1 MIDSKELLKK
11 TSISRATL
19 NNYIRLGIIPKPIVK
34 KPDNENKKIKKIG
47 YFSESSL
54 EDIRTVKR
62 LKKEGNSINNIAN
75 IFRNTFNKMKVVVE
89 DDLKVSPKDEDK
101 KITEKMVS
109 REDEK
114 LTLTIDNI
122 ETPAYL
128 INYKFEIEW
137 INHLAEEEIFQQTVR
152 RIKDAESR
160 NIFRLLFNMLYTGN
174 VKNLESIVD
183 LHMTFL
189 KSKFSRDEVF
199 KLYSGISEKEINY
212 FQGSYDRTDSIPK
225 KDLIT
230 QTHIDIVEQDGN
242 TRSYRLYITFFREGL
257 FFFYEPSDMLLEGV
271 IEFLKNRSKVINELL
286 QRRMPALFDF
296 CVLMADLQDSVRIC
310 AELPP
315 EEYFELIN
323 QMRKNVEES
332 FRNYYGIYGKH
343 AGDGLVYYFLK
354 DRDSHYIV
362 NSLYCAMEIKNKM
375 EKLSAEWK
383 VRKRWDNEL
392 YLNIGINE
400 GQEYFSAIHASTNIE
415 FNALG
420 DTINYASR
428 LSDLSRYGSILITKN
443 LINKMDNEDRQR
455 FIFGIKRKTPG
466 RGIFIENMFSR
477 VIDFI
482 HVDDPRYGKFMD
494 IAMLPVTE
502 IVGRVSHSL

>member
-34 KPDNENKKIKKIG
+34 KLDKENRKIKKIG
-47 YFSESSL
+47 YFSESAL
-54 EDIRTVKR
+54 EDIKTVKR
-62 LKKEGNSINNIAN
+62 LKKEGNSIDNIAN
-75 IFRNTFNKMKVVVE
+75 IFRNTFNKTKV
-89 DDLKVSPKDEDK
+89 DEDK
-101 KITEKMVS
+101 KITEKIIS
-109 REDEK
+109 GEDEK

-137 INHLAEEEIFQQTVR
+137 INHVAEEEIFQQTVR
-152 RIKDAESR
+152 LIKDAESR
-160 NIFRLLFNMLYTGN
+160 NIFKLLFNMLDIGN

-212 FQGSYDRTDSIPK
+212 FYGSYDRTDSVSK

-230 QTHIDIVEQDGN
+230 QTHIDIVGQDGN

-257 FFFYEPSDMLLEGV
+257 FFFYEPSNMLLEGV
-271 IEFLKNRSKVINELL
+271 IEFLTNRSKVINELL
-286 QRRMPALFDF
+286 QRRMPALLDF
-296 CVLMADLQDSVRIC
+296 CVLVADLHDSVRIC

-415 FNALG
+415 FAALG

-428 LSDLSRYGSILITKN
+428 LSDLACYGSILTTKN
-443 LINKMDNEDRQR
+443 LINRMAKEDRQR
-455 FIFGIKRKTPG
+455 FIFGIKRKTPS

-477 VIDFI
+477 VVDFI
-482 HVDDPRYGKFMD
+482 HVDDPRCGKFMD
-494 IAMLPVTE
+494 IAVLPITE
-502 IVGRVSHSL
+502 IIGRA

>member
-1 MIDSKELLKK
+1 
-11 TSISRATL
+11 
-19 NNYIRLGIIPKPIVK
+19 
-34 KPDNENKKIKKIG
+34 
-47 YFSESSL
+47 
-54 EDIRTVKR
+54 
-62 LKKEGNSINNIAN
+62 
-75 IFRNTFNKMKVVVE
+75 
-89 DDLKVSPKDEDK
+89 
-101 KITEKMVS
+101 
-109 REDEK
+109 
-114 LTLTIDNI
+114 
-122 ETPAYL
+122 
-128 INYKFEIEW
+128 
-137 INHLAEEEIFQQTVR
+137 
-152 RIKDAESR
+152 
-160 NIFRLLFNMLYTGN
+160 
-174 VKNLESIVD
+174 
-183 LHMTFL
+183 
-189 KSKFSRDEVF
+189 
-199 KLYSGISEKEINY
+199 
-212 FQGSYDRTDSIPK
+212 
-225 KDLIT
+225 
-230 QTHIDIVEQDGN
+230 
-242 TRSYRLYITFFREGL
+242 
-257 FFFYEPSDMLLEGV
+257 
-271 IEFLKNRSKVINELL
+271 
-286 QRRMPALFDF
+286 
-296 CVLMADLQDSVRIC
+296 MADLQDSVRIC